1 PELHADFFLDWA
13 IDGDPNTPD
22 SQPIDLFNPP
32 ENFSFGRSIQDG
44 LKIVEFRDVE
54 LDLGTY
60 ISNVVKPVLDK
71 IQDITEPVQPI
82 IDIVTTPLPVL
93 SDLGLDIT
101 LLDIAKMTGVVN
113 PALITA
119 IETIAD
125 VITLIH
131 SIDLSGPGLLIP
143 IGDFT
148 IFDAAE
154 RDQMLSILGP
164 NFDLGSGSFDIHE
177 VSNLFKPGG
186 AIAGLLGNVSP
197 VLGEIAGVA
206 GDVLTNLAEANGVG
220 ADAKPFKFDILETPS
235 SIF

>member
-1 PELHADFFLDWA
+1 
-13 IDGDPNTPD
+13 
-22 SQPIDLFNPP
+22 
-32 ENFSFGRSIQDG
+32 
-44 LKIVEFRDVE
+44 
-54 LDLGTY
+54 
-60 ISNVVKPVLDK
+60 
-71 IQDITEPVQPI
+71 
-82 IDIVTTPLPVL
+82 
-93 SDLGLDIT
+93 DLGLDIT

-125 VITLIH
+125 VITLID

-154 RDQMLSILGP
+154 RDQLLGFLP
-164 NFDLGSGSFDIHE
+164 NFDLGSGSFDIHK

-186 AIAGLLGNVSP
+186 DIGKLLGNVSP

-206 GDVLTNLAEANGVG
+206 GDVLTNLAQANGVG
-220 ADAKPFKFDILETPS
+220 ADAKPFKFDILENPS
-235 SIF
+235 SIFGLLMGDDVTLLSYDM